1 MLRRVLTIVSVLH
14 ICFMCLR
21 AQDTFVLKGRVIDL
35 HTRDGLPGAT
45 VQLMTSDSV
54 VIGQQT
60 PKDRWVRDDRDGY
73 NSDFSFMIPRQ
84 EAVYILKSTC
94 PGYKPACVTYVV
106 GDIKRREF
114 AREVP
119 PIVMREAPVMMR
131 EVSVTASKVK
141 FYNRGDTVIYNADA
155 FVLAEGTMLD
165 ALVRQ
170 LPGLE
175 INTDGHI
182 FHNGRFVESLQVNG
196 NGLFNGDND
205 VVLDNL
211 PSYTV
216 QRVEVYDSY
225 GKLSD
230 LLDEK
235 QESNKQYVMNVW
247 LKKEYGIGTSANAEG
262 GYGTENRWLA
272 RVFAMRYTD
281 RSRLAFYGNTN
292 NLNDSRKP
300 GQDNDW
306 TPELMK
312 LGESRDRMAG
322 LDYAVNDGKGR
333 NEASGTVLVSH
344 TDQNLTTDQDRVNFL
359 PQGDTYDYSRS
370 VARNRSLSLSTTHSI
385 DLTRKNGF
393 LHLEPTFSYSSYE
406 RSNSSVSA
414 TFSAMQ
420 YDVSRSLLENI
431 FSLNAQDT
439 IRRALINRYK
449 KETLSKGY
457 SLNGGLT
464 ATGTMKFNGNN
475 DYLDIEAE
483 LAGGSQKDDEFN
495 RYAIRYGSDGNGT
508 GGNVASQAYQYF
520 KNHPDRR
527 LTYRAFAA
535 YHLRISR
542 AAEFSIGYGYTHRHS
557 EKNSSLY
564 LLDTLSSAAIG
575 VLPSVEEYASRMD
588 RRNSYVGTKSD
599 GTHDIRPG
607 MSWTKDYER
616 GKLYFEAGISI
627 MPARRQ
633 LDYRRGDTDTTIVRN
648 TVKWA
653 LPRWLLSW
661 TDKKRSFTSQLAL
674 DVQTTTPDLVN
685 MVNIIDDTDPMN
697 IRIGNPNLRNQQTYE
712 LSGFIRKGNHRR
724 QTMKSLRLE
733 YRRTVNALA
742 MGYSYDSA
750 TGVHTYRAD
759 NVDGNWLASAT
770 AGYDTPLDRPRRLML
785 YTGTRA
791 ECRNSVDLIG
801 ESETGKDFAPVKSTV
816 RTTHLG
822 ENLRLNYKVRN
833 FSTLALKCNFVWKR
847 STSKRTDFT
856 DINAFNFDYGA
867 IAAFRL
873 PWHIQLATDLTMY
886 SRRGYEGSSMNTDNL
901 IWNARISYAML
912 QGRLT
917 WMLDGLDLL
926 GQLDNVTRTVNAQGR
941 TETYINV
948 LPRYA
953 LLHLVYRFSKLPK
966 KNNR

>member
-1 MLRRVLTIVSVLH
+1 
-14 ICFMCLR
+14 MCLK
-21 AQDTFVLKGRVIDL
+21 AQDTFILKGRVIDL
-35 HTRDGLPGAT
+35 HTRKDLPGST
-45 VQLMTSDSV
+45 VQLMTNDSV

-60 PKDRWVRDDRDGY
+60 PENRWVKDDRDGY
-73 NSDFSFMIPRQ
+73 SSDFSFNVPRK
-84 EAVYILKSTC
+84 EATYILKSSC
-94 PGYKPACVTYVV
+94 PGYKTTYVTYII
-106 GDIKRREF
+106 GDIQRREF
-114 AREVP
+114 SREVP
-119 PIVMREAPVMMR
+119 PIVMREASAMMS
-131 EVSVTASKVK
+131 EVTVTASKIK

-155 FVLAEGTMLD
+155 FVLADGTMLD

-170 LPGLE
+170 LPGVE
-175 INTDGHI
+175 ISTDGHI

-196 NGLFNGDND
+196 SGLFNGDNN
-205 VVLDNL
+205 VMLDNL

-216 QRVEVYDSY
+216 KHVEVYDSY

-230 LLDEK
+230 LLDDK
-235 QESNKQYVMNVW
+235 QESDKQYVMNVW
-247 LKKEYGIGTSANAEG
+247 LKKEYGIGTLANIEG

-272 RVFAMRYTD
+272 RVFAVRYTD
-281 RSRLAFYGNTN
+281 RTRLAFYGNTN

-312 LGESRDRMAG
+312 QGESRERMAG
-322 LDYAVNDGKGR
+322 LDYAVNDR
-333 NEASGTVLVSH
+333 NERYEVSGTVLVSH
-344 TDQNLTTDQDRVNFL
+344 NDQDLNTDQDRVNFL

-370 VARNRSLSLSTTHSI
+370 VARNRSFNLSTTHGI
-385 DLTRKNGF
+385 DLKRKNGF
-393 LHLEPTFSYSSYE
+393 LHLEPSFRYSRYN

-414 TFSAMQ
+414 TFSSMQ
-420 YDVSRSLLENI
+420 YNVNRDLLENI
-431 FSLNAQDT
+431 FSLDAQDT
-439 IRRALINRYK
+439 IRRTLINRYK
-449 KETLSKGY
+449 KETLNKGY
-457 SLNGGLT
+457 SLDGGLAAT
-464 ATGTMKFNGNN
+464 ATIKFNGNN
-475 DYLDIEAE
+475 DYLDMEAE
-483 LAGGSQKDDEFN
+483 LEGGSRKDDDFN
-495 RYAIRYGSDGNGT
+495 RYAINYGADGNVT
-508 GGNVASQAYQYF
+508 SQANQYF

-527 LTYRAFAA
+527 LTYRTFAT

-542 AAEFSIGYGYTHRHS
+542 AAEFSIGYGYTHLHT
-557 EKNSSLY
+557 EKSSSLY
-564 LLDTLSSAAIG
+564 LLDTLSTSAIG
-575 VLPSVEEYASRMD
+575 VLPSMAEYESRID
-588 RRNSYVGTKSD
+588 RRNSYAGTKSE
-599 GTHDIRPG
+599 GTHNILPAI
-607 MSWTKDYER
+607 SWTKDYAQ
-616 GKLYFEAGISI
+616 GKLYFKAGISV
-627 MPARRQ
+627 MPARQQ

-653 LPRWLLSW
+653 LPRWILSW

-697 IRIGNPNLRNQQTYE
+697 IRIGNPNLHNQQTYE

-724 QTMKSLRLE
+724 QTMKSLRLD
-733 YRRTVNALA
+733 YSRTVNALA

-759 NVDGNWLASAT
+759 NVDGNWLASVT
-770 AGYDTPLDRPRRLML
+770 AGYDTPLDKQRRLML
-785 YTGTRA
+785 YTNTRA

-801 ESETGKDFAPVKSTV
+801 ESETGGDFAPIESAV
-816 RTTHLG
+816 RTMHLG
-822 ENLRLNYKVRN
+822 ENLRLNYKLHN
-833 FSTLALKCNFVWKR
+833 SSALALKCNFAWKR

-856 DINAFNFDYGA
+856 DINAFSFDYGA
-867 IAAFRL
+867 IATFRL

-886 SRRGYEGSSMNTDNL
+886 SRRGYVGSSMNTNNL
-901 IWNARISYAML
+901 IWNARLSYSML

-953 LLHLVYRFSKLPK
+953 LLHIVYRLSKLPK
-966 KNNR
+966 KSSGY